1 MFEQVFHYIDRLVYM
16 IRPRKLVY
24 LAVDG
29 VAPRAKINQQRSRRF
44 RAAKEAEEKHKELL
58 RLVGDTIERAW
69 NYSYIV

>member
-1 MFEQVFHYIDRLVYM
+1 MFEEIFRYIDRLMYM

-44 RAAKEAEEKHKELL
+44 RAAKEAEEKHKEML
-58 RLVGDTIERAW
+58 RLVLVVVLK
-69 NYSYIV
+69 SH